1 MQYTKVLIS
10 FWISLIPT
18 GTGGGGICHLNWG
31 FVLLTSGF
39 LDQGDQLGPPL
50 TDIMLFG
57 SLRRAVGTLWYWL
70 QKQEKWLKIAEFLV
84 LLCKRKGF
92 KFLFRI
98 LPPCRFLDKK
108 VTFLDKS
115 GALDWLKWYTTSYKI
130 GPNVYISFYSNYK
143 MLS

>member
-31 FVLLTSGF
+31 FVLLTAGF

-57 SLRRAVGTLWYWL
+57 SLRRAVGALWYWL
-70 QKQEKWLKIAEFLV
+70 QKQEKWLKIADFWCCCVKEKDLNF
-84 LLCKRKGF
+84 CF
-92 KFLFRI
+92 AFSH
-98 LPPCRFLDKK
+98 PFLDKK